1 MHVNLQVHIHCILK
15 YVFEFQIYHEVININ
30 DMKFNKHT
38 IRRFVVLDKCFTRSP
53 QTLHS
58 EAPSIL
64 SHREKYVHT
73 GLFFAFCPRRHVDI
87 GKWELEFSILART
100 NLRRRSYDIEILLY
114 FMLACPCRL

>member
-38 IRRFVVLDKCFTRSP
+38 IRRFVVLDKCFMRYP

-73 GLFFAFCPRRHVDI
+73 GLFLRFVPDAMLTLENGNWNLAFWREQICDDVHMTL
-87 GKWELEFSILART
+87 KFCYTS
-100 NLRRRSYDIEILLY
+100 
-114 FMLACPCRL
+114 C

>member
-1 MHVNLQVHIHCILK
+1 MLENNNSLIACQSASSYTLYIK
-15 YVFEFQIYHEVININ
+15 YVFEFQIYYEVININ

-73 GLFFAFCPRRHVDI
+73 GLFLRFVPDAMLT
-87 GKWELEFSILART
+87 LE
-100 NLRRRSYDIEILLY
+100 NGNWNH
-114 FMLACPCRL
+114 